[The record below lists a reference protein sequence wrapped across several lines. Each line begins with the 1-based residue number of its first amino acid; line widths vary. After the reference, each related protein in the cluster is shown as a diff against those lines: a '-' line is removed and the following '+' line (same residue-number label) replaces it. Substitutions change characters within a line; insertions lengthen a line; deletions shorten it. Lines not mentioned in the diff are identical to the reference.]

1 MAMLTRD
8 IKAKL
13 RLLTSCFQPPSSL
26 QLAAGRNPP
35 PPYYGS
41 LQPELTLVLPPP
53 YIESTPPQ
61 LQPAAASSSPLPL
74 PLPLHVASSSF
85 ERPLSFP
92 IPLHVALPDAWAL
105 AVEVTEARTIIVPAA
120 RNINIVNRELTKK
133 RKRDDP
139 ATRSLQSQGRG
150 IRKVAAMF
158 GEISTILANAEEYA
172 KHPYPDDEDDED
184 DDDEDETERSEKEKL
199 SEMKRRQVTNFY
211 CASCGLP
218 LYSAELNLGAAL
230 EIKRLV
236 PNLKQVV
243 AKYKEKDDLSP
254 LVHYFTALQKGAN
267 DARSDDFKRVT
278 IAIGNLINQ
287 DRDRPELLVF
297 DHTPSIKETR
307 QQEDGTEVE
316 VLIKQKAPILNPSSR
331 STRGIEHDITG
342 GLLSTIDLDWSDP
355 KRVVFLYCLIPWLT
369 HILPSSLVLPFR
381 VRGGLRGHTL
391 HLGGNY
397 WARIFY
403 DKFQG
408 NNKCVEDGFLKSR
421 YLVKGYMVIFT
432 APSSADAEEDENT
445 PPAKKPSRTTKPV
458 RKTVADIVGMN
469 GKVSPRSLAYV
480 VVLVYL
486 SLTTATQWTTE
497 YYGVSMVQLYDFI
510 VDFFEGPKPGSAAKA
525 RADAL
530 LAWWNKKIFPSHA
543 ASAATH
549 QTTVNSRAM
558 LKAQRR
564 AMELPTAMELETVS

>member
-1 MAMLTRD
+1 MRSHD

-13 RLLTSCFQPPSSL
+13 WLLTSCFLPPSSL
-26 QLAAGRNPP
+26 QYTASRNPP

-61 LQPAAASSSPLPL
+61 LQPLAASSSLKC
-74 PLPLHVASSSF
+74 PLPLHVT
-85 ERPLSFP
+85 
-92 IPLHVALPDAWAL
+92 LPDASAHDD
-105 AVEVTEARTIIVPAA
+105 RAA
-120 RNINIVNRELTKK
+120 HNIKVINRELTKK

-172 KHPYPDDEDDED
+172 KHPYPDD
-184 DDDEDETERSEKEKL
+184 DDEDEDDLDKTEPSEEDEKL

-211 CASCGLP
+211 CISCGLP
-218 LYSAELNLGAAL
+218 LYSAERNLGAAL

-236 PNLKQVV
+236 PNLKQMV

-267 DARSDDFKRVT
+267 DARSDDFKQVT
-278 IAIGNLINQ
+278 IVIGNLINQ

-297 DHTPSIKETR
+297 DHTPLIKETR
-307 QQEDGTEVE
+307 QQEEGTEVE
-316 VLIKQKAPILNPSSR
+316 VLIKQKAPILNPSSW

-355 KRVVFLYCLIPWLT
+355 KRVVFLCCLIPWLT
-369 HILPSSLVLPFR
+369 HILPSSFR
-381 VRGGLRGHTL
+381 VRAGLRGQTL

-408 NNKCVEDGFLKSR
+408 NKQHVEDGFLKSR

-445 PPAKKPSRTTKPV
+445 PPAKRPSRTTKPV

-469 GKVSPRSLAYV
+469 GKVSPLSLAYV
-480 VVLVYL
+480 VIIVYL

-510 VDFFEGPKPGSAAKA
+510 VDFFEGPKPGSVAKA
-525 RADAL
+525 RTDAL

-558 LKAQRR
+558 LKAQHR
-564 AMELPTAMELETVS
+564 AMEAETVL

>member
-1 MAMLTRD
+1 MAML
-8 IKAKL
+8 K
-13 RLLTSCFQPPSSL
+13 
-26 QLAAGRNPP
+26 
-35 PPYYGS
+35 
-41 LQPELTLVLPPP
+41 LTLVLPPP

-74 PLPLHVASSSF
+74 PLHVASSSF
-85 ERPLSFP
+85 ERPLSIP

-184 DDDEDETERSEKEKL
+184 DDDEDEDETERSEKEKL

-211 CASCGLP
+211 CVSCGLP
-218 LYSAELNLGAAL
+218 LYSAERNLGAAL

-236 PNLKQVV
+236 PNLKQMV

-267 DARSDDFKRVT
+267 DARSDDFKRIT

-342 GLLSTIDLDWSDP
+342 GLLSTIDLDW
-355 KRVVFLYCLIPWLT
+355 I
-369 HILPSSLVLPFR
+369 
-381 VRGGLRGHTL
+381 RGGLRGHTL

-397 WARIFY
+397 WARVFY

-408 NNKCVEDGFLKSR
+408 NNKRVEDGFLKSR

-510 VDFFEGPKPGSAAKA
+510 VDFFEGPKPGSVAKA

-564 AMELPTAMELETVS
+564 AMELETVLSPPLDENRARSLPGGWDTDQGVVSATAT